1 MVKIRAE
8 EILKPAVPTG
18 RDGDFN
24 ISITQILGKRLIL
37 QSSLKERLFYGYLI
51 IMLHKAAANSNIIT
65 QKIKRLFQRETTF
78 DVIHSAVH
86 HRNKIQSDH
95 FITLTIAIET
105 IDPLAAL
112 EILGSANEFRYYWEI
127 PDRGHAIAGGGAVET
142 LKSTGPDRFQDM
154 AKKIE
159 DVKEKLHEITE
170 TKHSMAGLHFL
181 GGFSFS
187 DFNSGK
193 HWRSFGSA
201 SFTIPEWMVVKDGK
215 LCLLT
220 LTKKIEKSHTPGKLT
235 EQLSET
241 ATHIARKLSE
251 YDESILKP
259 ELLKSGSNAYS
270 IQPNNN
276 AYKNWISGIN
286 QAKELMQDGIFEKI
300 VLARELKLKTNH
312 PVSAT
317 RALNK
322 LRNSYPGCYSFL
334 IQHGKEGVFLGSTPE
349 RLVSFNAH
357 YLLTEGLAGSI
368 SRGDTAT
375 EDAVLEKKL
384 LNSSKNLREH
394 QYVVSAIRQRLEAF
408 AGKLQNVPRPVVKKL
423 SNVQHLYTPI
433 RAQLNQNL
441 NPCLIVEKMHPTPAV
456 GGFPTD
462 KALPYIPQLEQF
474 DRGWYA
480 GPVGWL
486 NNRGDGEFSVAIR
499 SGLISDNTVRFF
511 AGCGIVSDS
520 DPESEWE
527 ETKLKFIP
535 MLSAL

>member
-1 MVKIRAE
+1 
-8 EILKPAVPTG
+8 LKVLKAG
-18 RDGDFN
+18 FEKQGLRLDFE
-24 ISITQILGKRLIL
+24 SDFKCCTFSKL
-37 QSSLKERLFYGYLI
+37 LKERLLYGYLI
-51 IMLHKAAANSNIIT
+51 NMLHKAAANSNIIT
-65 QKIKRLFQRETTF
+65 QKIERLFQLESTLG
-78 DVIHSAVH
+78 IIQSAVQ
-86 HRNKIQSDH
+86 HRKKIQSDH
-95 FITLTIAIET
+95 FISLTIAIET

-112 EILGSANEFRYYWEI
+112 EILGSADEFRYYWEI
-127 PDRGHAIAGGGAVET
+127 PDRERAIAGGGAVET

-154 AKKIE
+154 ARKI
-159 DVKEKLHEITE
+159 DAVKDKLHGITE
-170 TKHSMAGLHFL
+170 TKHSMAGVHFL

-187 DFNSGK
+187 DFNSSK

-220 LTKKIEKSHTPGKLT
+220 LTHKIENTHTPGKLT
-235 EQLSET
+235 EQLSDA
-241 ATHIARKLSE
+241 ATRIARKLSE
-251 YDESILKP
+251 YDESVLKP
-259 ELLKSGSNAYS
+259 ELLNSGSNAYS
-270 IQPNNN
+270 IQPNHN
-276 AYKNWISGIN
+276 AYNNWVSGIN
-286 QAKELMQDGIFEKI
+286 RAKELMHDGIFEKI
-300 VLARELKLKTNH
+300 VLARELKIKTDQ

-349 RLVSFNAH
+349 RLISFNAH

-384 LNSSKNLREH
+384 LNSGKNMREH
-394 QYVVSAIRQRLEAF
+394 QYVVSAIRHRLEAF
-408 AGKLQNVPRPVVKKL
+408 TGNLQHAPRPVVKKL

-441 NPCLIVEKMHPTPAV
+441 NPCLIIEKMHPTPAV

-462 KALPYIPQLEQF
+462 RALPYIPQLEQF

-486 NNRGDGEFSVAIR
+486 NTHGDGEFSVAIR
-499 SGLISDNTVRFF
+499 SGLISDKTVRFF